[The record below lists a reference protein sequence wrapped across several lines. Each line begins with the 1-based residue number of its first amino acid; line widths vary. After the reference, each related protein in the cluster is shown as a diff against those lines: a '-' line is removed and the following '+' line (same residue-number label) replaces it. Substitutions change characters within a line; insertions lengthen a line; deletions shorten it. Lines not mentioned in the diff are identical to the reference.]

1 MKNDAQLQQD
11 VQEAIGWERA
21 LGVAEIG
28 VIAKNGVVTL
38 TGNVDNYAK
47 KLAAENAAKNV
58 SGVKAVVESIEINY
72 ADSHQSSDMEIAREA
87 VRILKWNKSVPEDK
101 VHIKVEDGWI
111 TLEGELQWFYQKEE
125 AKKALEHLQGV
136 KGVLNRI
143 MIKPNEHDVIE
154 RDAIVKALQRNWAI
168 DDQLIDVNV
177 LGNYV
182 TLSGTVKSIY
192 QKEEA
197 GKIAWNAPGVW
208 SVENDLTIH

>member
-11 VQEAIGWERA
+11 VQEAIGWERS

-72 ADSHQSSDMEIAREA
+72 ADSHQSSDMEIAREG

-125 AKKALEHLQGV
+125 AKKALEHLQG
-136 KGVLNRI
+136 
-143 MIKPNEHDVIE
+143 
-154 RDAIVKALQRNWAI
+154 RDPSPQARRPAPR
-168 DDQLIDVNV
+168 QLRTD
-177 LGNYV
+177 G
-182 TLSGTVKSIY
+182 
-192 QKEEA
+192 
-197 GKIAWNAPGVW
+197 
-208 SVENDLTIH
+208 

>member
-11 VQEAIGWERA
+11 VQEAIGWERS

-28 VIAKNGVVTL
+28 VIAKNGIVTL

-72 ADSHQSSDMEIAREA
+72 ADSHQSSDIEIAREA

-154 RDAIVKALQRNWAI
+154 RDAIVKALQRNWSI
-168 DDQLIDVNV
+168 DDQLIEVNV

-208 SVENDLTIH
+208 SVENDLLIA